1 MLGRGERTLQDVIR
15 LYEEKGEIAESD
27 DANRGRGYA
36 KWVYGP
42 RGFSNNVIAAIKQ
55 RMEEALSSKD
65 TVRAGW
71 MCEWLANEFNL
82 SVSRR
87 VLPSYEAPDRGK
99 LGQVSVLA
107 TGGPGGPRPPGRG
120 VGAPWVLP
128 QGLTR
133 GPPPGGPGRTS
144 PGVRLWFILTP
155 DLSGSGSCP
164 GQLPWVLHT
173 EA

>member
-1 MLGRGERTLQDVIR
+1 VRIGPRSFFFYNLLKENVGADVKSKAQIIFRTACMLGRGERTLQDVIR

-27 DANRGRGYA
+27 DANRGRGSA

-65 TVRAGW
+65 AVRAGW

-87 VLPSYEAPDRGK
+87 VLPRYEAPDQGK
-99 LGQVSVLA
+99 LGQVCHSE
-107 TGGPGGPRPPGRG
+107 G
-120 VGAPWVLP
+120 
-128 QGLTR
+128 
-133 GPPPGGPGRTS
+133 
-144 PGVRLWFILTP
+144 
-155 DLSGSGSCP
+155 
-164 GQLPWVLHT
+164 
-173 EA
+173 